1 MPGLSTARMAVLTT
15 PGLAGARPSVGRLI
29 EVQALFGDNF

>member
-1 MPGLSTARMAVLTT
+1 MPDLPTARMAVLTRT
-15 PGLAGARPSVGRLI
+15 GNRPSVGRLI

>member
-1 MPGLSTARMAVLTT
+1 MPGLPAARMAVLQR
-15 PGLAGARPSVGRLI
+15 PGLAGARPSIGRLI